1 MLIRDP
7 ANRVPPQALLC
18 TDLTR
23 KPAPIVSWF
32 MQRWSVEVAF
42 HEVRRHLGVET
53 QRQWLDKAITPHQPC
68 LLALFSI
75 VTLPCNSQH
84 ANDNARGSRVVP
96 RTTSDLRRCP
106 GRGAGRV
113 LARARFGDIASPT
126 GSNETSLRLT
136 RPRGLRRLLRRMNG
150 QSRAKVRTQVCDTPG
165 ASVWERVLD
174 LLQNHNVALGNAP
187 LDYERLIFTT
197 PNFFKPH
204 NCSYCYITLKTRSI

>member
-1 MLIRDP
+1 VLIRDP

-53 QRQWLDKAITPHQPC
+53 QRQWLDKAITRTKPC

-84 ANDNARGSRVVP
+84 ANDNASRQPRGTPNHIRPSPMPWP
-96 RTTSDLRRCP
+96 RC
-106 GRGAGRV
+106 GARSG
-113 LARARFGDIASPT
+113 ASA
-126 GSNETSLRLT
+126 LWRHRLT
-136 RPRGLRRLLRRMNG
+136 DGLERNLASAYPSQRP
-150 QSRAKVRTQVCDTPG
+150 TP
-165 ASVWERVLD
+165 S
-174 LLQNHNVALGNAP
+174 
-187 LDYERLIFTT
+187 TT
-197 PNFFKPH
+197 PHEWPK
-204 NCSYCYITLKTRSI
+204 SS